1 MNRFEGAIFDLD
13 GTLVDSMWV
22 WEKIDLDFLGQRGLT
37 VPDNIGKVTEG
48 MSFTETATYFKETFQ
63 LKESI
68 EEIKELWIR
77 MAVDYYS
84 HEVLLKEGAMELLKL
99 LRDNKMK
106 IGLATSCSS
115 ELLKAVLQQH
125 NLESYFD
132 AIVTSCEV
140 AKGKPNPDVYLRT
153 AERLSIDPLK
163 AIAFEDTVAG
173 VMAAKAAGMTVVGL
187 YDEASHKHQEEL
199 KSIADIYIQ
208 SLNEIIQNE
217 F

>member
-1 MNRFEGAIFDLD
+1 LNRFEGAIFDLD

-48 MSFTETATYFKETFQ
+48 MSFTETAAYFKETFQ

-68 EEIKELWIR
+68 QEIKELWIR

-84 HEVLLKEGAMELLKL
+84 HEVLLKEGAMELLKHFK
-99 LRDNKMK
+99 NSGMK
-106 IGLATSCSS
+106 IGLATSCSR
-115 ELLKAVLQQH
+115 ELLTAVLQQH
-125 NLESYFD
+125 KLEAYFD
-132 AIVTSCEV
+132 TIVTSCEV
-140 AKGKPNPDVYLRT
+140 SKGKPNPDVYLKA

-173 VMAAKAAGMTVVGL
+173 VMAAKAAGMTAVGL
-187 YDEASHKHQEEL
+187 YDEASHNHQEEL
-199 KSIADIYIQ
+199 RSIADIYVQ
-208 SLNEIIQNE
+208 SLTEIIQNHI
-217 F
+217 